1 MKMRDLEMLVDR
13 YQREIESRQRGDGM
27 KRYLIKEVTTM
38 AYVVQVPDSVTED
51 RLDTLNLDNYKGL
64 RGHCLDKSSQVV
76 GRLTNRP
83 LTIDGVP
90 EKPEECESQDLYFD
104 DDEPDL
110 YLDYNLFECDS
121 NEASGD

>member
-1 MKMRDLEMLVDR
+1 
-13 YQREIESRQRGDGM
+13 M
-27 KRYLIKEVTTM
+27 KRYLVKEVTIM
-38 AYVVQVPDSVTED
+38 AYVVQVPDSVTEN
-51 RLDTLNLDNYKGL
+51 RLDTLNLSNYAGL
-64 RGHCLDKSSQVV
+64 TGDFLHRSSQVV

-104 DDEPDL
+104 DNEPDL
-110 YLDYNLFECDS
+110 YLDYDLFECDS